1 MAKVSVIIAAYNIQE
16 YIGRCIESCINQTLE
31 DIEIIVVND
40 GSTDKTLDII
50 NKYDDSRIKVIN
62 KKNEGL
68 IEARKSGFNIAKG
81 EYILFVDGDD
91 WIKLDALNVLYN
103 SAKER
108 NDDIVC
114 YKWMWKYDDDTEKK
128 GWDVNSINIQKDVS
142 LLDILFSGKIAHS
155 IWSKFIR
162 RKFIIDNGIEF
173 PRGFSYGE
181 DLAFTY
187 TLAMY
192 QPLYKIIDEYLYY
205 YYKRVGSLDDNV
217 SNKTIEITNALEF
230 VRGQLKKNNLYSK
243 YKEEFEYMC
252 FMQNYYTRKNYMFNN
267 RNKISKQIYK
277 GWLKLDININIK
289 NNKFYRE
296 KFKNDSLK
304 AIFLEGI
311 MQKNYNI
318 GCLYYK
324 IKRLKIRR

>member
-68 IEARKSGFNIAKG
+68 IEARKSGFNVANG

-91 WIKLDALNVLYN
+91 WIKLETLSILYN
-103 SAKER
+103 ATKEK
-108 NDDIVC
+108 NYDMIC
-114 YKWMWKYDDDTEKK
+114 YKWVWKYDDGTEEK
-128 GWDVNSINIQKDVS
+128 GWDTNKIRAENSN
-142 LLDILFSGKIAHS
+142 LLDILFEGNINHN

-162 RKFIIDNGIEF
+162 RNFIIDNNIEF
-173 PRGFSYGE
+173 PSGFSYGE

-187 TLAMY
+187 TLAI
-192 QPLYKIIDEYLYY
+192 YKPSYKVIDEYLYY
-205 YYKRVGSLDDNV
+205 YYKRKGSLDYGI
-217 SNKTIEITNALEF
+217 SYKTSEITKALIF
-230 VRGQLKKNNLYSK
+230 VKQQLEKNNLYNK

-252 FMQNYYTRKNYMFNN
+252 YMQNYYKIKDYIFNN
-267 RNKISKQIYK
+267 
-277 GWLKLDININIK
+277 K
-289 NNKFYRE
+289 N
-296 KFKNDSLK
+296 
-304 AIFLEGI
+304 
-311 MQKNYNI
+311 
-318 GCLYYK
+318 
-324 IKRLKIRR
+324 

>member
-68 IEARKSGFNIAKG
+68 IEARKSGFNIAVG

-91 WIKLDALNVLYN
+91 WIKLETLNTLYN
-103 SAKER
+103 FVKEK
-108 NDDIVC
+108 NYDIVC
-114 YKWMWKYDDDTEKK
+114 YKWIWKYDDGTEKK
-128 GWDVNSINIQKDVS
+128 GWDVNSSDIQKNVE
-142 LLDILFSGKIAHS
+142 LLDILFSGKITHS

-162 RKFIIDNGIEF
+162 RKFIIDNKIEF
-173 PRGFSYGE
+173 PSEFSYGE

-192 QPLYKIIDEYLYY
+192 KPLYKIIDEYLYY
-205 YYKRVGSLDDNV
+205 YYKRSGSLDNIV
-217 SNKTIEITNALEF
+217 SNKTVEITKALKF
-230 VRGQLKKNNLYSK
+230 VRKQLLKKNLYEK

-252 FMQNYYTRKNYMFNN
+252 FMQNYYMRKNYIFSNK
-267 RNKISKQIYK
+267 NKISTDIYK
-277 GWLKLDININIK
+277 GWKSLKININSK
-289 NNKFYRE
+289 NNRFYRKMYE
-296 KFKNDSLK
+296 KDTKRARILEEIFKR
-304 AIFLEGI
+304 
-311 MQKNYNI
+311 NYTF
-318 GCLYYK
+318 GYLYYK
-324 IKRLKIRR
+324 IKG